1 LAAEASELSLMQAS
15 SVLLLLCLFT
25 ILLPTERTVLLRALF

>member
-15 SVLLLLCLFT
+15 SVLLLLCLFM